1 MFQGWFGKKLYL
13 YIEDPKCVNKTEG
26 ETQALVYKIPRKTQ
40 TVHIRKGL
48 KSKPLSVECAWE
60 CDTGMGSE
68 IAQLNNTVVF
78 HNSDNTHEGRCTVL
92 VFAIWRDIFTSF
104 FGVADSQQFY

>member
-1 MFQGWFGKKLYL
+1 MHFFQGWLGKKLYL
-13 YIEDPKCVNKTEG
+13 YIEDPKHANKTDG

-48 KSKPLSVECAWE
+48 HPKPLSVECAWE

-68 IAQLNNTVVF
+68 IAHLNNTVVF
-78 HNSDNTHEGRCTVL
+78 RNSDNTREGRWQKYVL
-92 VFAIWRDIFTSF
+92 PVIQASTEIASGALGAI
-104 FGVADSQQFY
+104 